1 MVMKKI
7 LSTLIF
13 LLVVISAK
21 ITAQEFE
28 DIEDDRDNDYD
39 YD

>member
-7 LSTLIF
+7 ITTLVF

-21 ITAQEFE
+21 ITAQEFKNIEE
-28 DIEDDRDNDYD
+28 D
-39 YD
+39 